1 MVARI
6 IAARAGGRV
15 LHPAQEGSFLDLG
28 RVLDHYE
35 ADQRRGKKLALA
47 VTGGGARGAWE
58 AGVIEALTQACRGR
72 DIDIDVFVGSSVGSI
87 NAFCAFVD
95 ALAPAPALVQGVF
108 AARQSALW
116 KRYGSGNHA
125 ADDLL
130 DRAWIVKY
138 ATDEWPLPIVGR
150 FAALEQQL
158 SDTWDRL
165 KHHLDDI
172 GRAAGDLR
180 KAATNP
186 PGSLTMETA
195 LAVRQLDA
203 DTAALLRHLHDLQ
216 NAWNSLHVADIFK
229 DPRKFIR
236 ELDRVRIEVGN
247 VWGDTLRVE
256 VDLLAVPLSLVS
268 DVMIDAIGYIG
279 PLVKAVFDLLT
290 AIAVVVGDAGEL
302 IGEAAAFVGLLEE
315 ALALLTLAAA
325 VEAELL
331 VGVGETAV
339 LVNHIFTQNRI
350 RSALT
355 DFATQAIG
363 PDTSVARAWLDRL
376 GEHPPAFYVTGAD
389 ESVGRQ
395 IIFGLDRVNA
405 LDAIAATATWIVDLS
420 APVSRRP
427 PHGNLLVPAHVMEG
441 DTVIEAVLTSSALP
455 VVFEPRTWWLELAG
469 ERDPLQQVVVDGGVI
484 DNSPLD
490 VAVLAGAT
498 HVIVLELDPLVD
510 TISPDPDKK
519 RDKDAPGGL
528 PQVIWATMGTAVDGS
543 NNRGINL
550 VVALNQLAPEDEQ
563 IAIYRLAPLIP
574 RTAYDRERH
583 KVPVSIELVDFDG
596 AYNDHNALVM
606 NLYDW
611 FIQGYIDANGWGGAD
626 ADAMNA
632 NDRVLGDYEGTHTA
646 GFLHDPWW
654 GRNKFWFC
662 AGQPLPDLPTITAAI
677 DLPDRRAL
685 ADQAAARR

>member
-1 MVARI
+1 
-6 IAARAGGRV
+6 
-15 LHPAQEGSFLDLG
+15 
-28 RVLDHYE
+28 
-35 ADQRRGKKLALA
+35 
-47 VTGGGARGAWE
+47 
-58 AGVIEALTQACRGR
+58 VIEALTQACRGR

-363 PDTSVARAWLDRL
+363 RTPPSRVADELLHRAAMTLQTRARL
-376 GEHPPAFYVTGAD
+376 LEIARHHPSHRLRIEPLSKRLRIRHVGEHHRHRLPPLPRRTAVHRQLHATPATELEANGILHAAALANRHPNSVELQTEHFYT
-389 ESVGRQ
+389 E
-395 IIFGLDRVNA
+395 
-405 LDAIAATATWIVDLS
+405 LS
-420 APVSRRP
+420 AV
-427 PHGNLLVPAHVMEG
+427 
-441 DTVIEAVLTSSALP
+441 
-455 VVFEPRTWWLELAG
+455 
-469 ERDPLQQVVVDGGVI
+469 
-484 DNSPLD
+484 
-490 VAVLAGAT
+490 
-498 HVIVLELDPLVD
+498 
-510 TISPDPDKK
+510 
-519 RDKDAPGGL
+519 
-528 PQVIWATMGTAVDGS
+528 
-543 NNRGINL
+543 
-550 VVALNQLAPEDEQ
+550 
-563 IAIYRLAPLIP
+563 
-574 RTAYDRERH
+574 
-583 KVPVSIELVDFDG
+583 
-596 AYNDHNALVM
+596 
-606 NLYDW
+606 
-611 FIQGYIDANGWGGAD
+611 
-626 ADAMNA
+626 
-632 NDRVLGDYEGTHTA
+632 
-646 GFLHDPWW
+646 
-654 GRNKFWFC
+654 
-662 AGQPLPDLPTITAAI
+662 
-677 DLPDRRAL
+677 
-685 ADQAAARR
+685 